1 MERVIALWKA
11 DIQSAHTLRS
21 QQRFEEAY
29 MAYEVME
36 GVWPNERRIMELRD
50 LIVHW

>member
-1 MERVIALWKA
+1 MERAIALWKA
-11 DIQSAHTLRS
+11 DIRGATTLQS

-29 MAYEVME
+29 QAYEVME